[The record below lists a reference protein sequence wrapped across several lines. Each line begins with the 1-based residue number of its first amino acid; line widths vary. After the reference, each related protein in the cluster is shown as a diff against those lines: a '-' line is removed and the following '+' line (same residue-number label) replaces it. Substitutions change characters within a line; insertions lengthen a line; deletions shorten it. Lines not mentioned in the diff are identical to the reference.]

1 MKLSC
6 TSGGAWM
13 DSTWPLIPSP
23 VFQST
28 ANDVLLSA
36 ATSLGAP
43 LPSALRGMAKTDD
56 AGVPLGLNTRASV
69 RLLLASPEVSYQET
83 MKRPSGIVLTW
94 GWPAK
99 VMEFWAPSL
108 TDIWLPNVVPPLL

>member
-13 DSTWPLIPSP
+13 ESTWPLIPPP
-23 VFQST
+23 VFQLT

-36 ATSLGAP
+36 VTSLGAP
-43 LPSALRGMAKTDD
+43 LPSALPGMAKIDD

-94 GWPAK
+94 GSPGEAP
-99 VMEFWAPSL
+99 EFKIPLL
-108 TDIWLPNVVPPLL
+108 TDIWLPNVVPLLL